1 MDQNIQ
7 FDIIE
12 LSNENHDN
20 KQIKQIKIN
29 EEIIKFDRQY
39 NLYDFMNFTD
49 DKINV
54 IDAVQIY
61 NMYISSY
68 NRIKALIDEHYIIRE
83 ITNTVFESKTNSSS
97 KSDCSPCKNIH
108 DLLTDKTLEE
118 KINKISN
125 LGGGNFKIVY
135 EKVKKFISDINDQD
149 KLSGGKISKTKYKH
163 KRKSKKK
170 IKSRHNKKTKKNN

>member
-20 KQIKQIKIN
+20 KQIKQIKFN

-68 NRIKALIDEHYIIRE
+68 NRIKTLIDEHYIIRE
-83 ITNTVFESKTNSSS
+83 ITNTVFESKTNLSS

-108 DLLTDKTLEE
+108 DLLTDKTIEA

-125 LGGGNFKIVY
+125 LGGGKFKIVY
-135 EKVKKFISDINDQD
+135 EKVNKFISDQD